1 MEQNKNFTPGF
12 RTANNTFPTV
22 LLSYDLCDCQPHREN
37 PLYTMIDHSD
47 DVEYMDHHDDDEA
60 IEYQIPDRTAF
71 YQLMDDILMA
81 IHKEIQG
88 YQDIQSS
95 PGDDASNDIFEAI
108 SLLDNMR
115 EYDFI

>member
-1 MEQNKNFTPGF
+1 MEQNNFTPGF
-12 RTANNTFPTV
+12 TTPNNEFPTV
-22 LLSYDLCDCQPHREN
+22 LFYYDLCDCQPHREN

-47 DVEYMDHHDDDEA
+47 DEEYMDNHDDDQA

-81 IHKEIQG
+81 IHDEIHG
-88 YQDIQSS
+88 YLKINTD
-95 PGDDASNDIFEAI
+95 PGDDASNDILEAI

>member
-1 MEQNKNFTPGF
+1 MEQNNFTPGF

-22 LLSYDLCDCQPHREN
+22 LLYYDLCDCQPHREN

-47 DVEYMDHHDDDEA
+47 DEDYMDNHDDDEV

-81 IHKEIQG
+81 MHNEIQG

-95 PGDDASNDIFEAI
+95 PGDDATNDILEAI
-108 SLLDNMR
+108 SLLNNMR
-115 EYDFI
+115 TYDFI

>member
-1 MEQNKNFTPGF
+1 MEQNNFTPGF

-37 PLYTMIDHSD
+37 PLYTMINHSND
-47 DVEYMDHHDDDEA
+47 EEYMDHHDEA

-71 YQLMDDILMA
+71 YQLMDDIIMA
-81 IHKEIQG
+81 IHNEIQG

-95 PGDDASNDIFEAI
+95 PEDDSTSDIQEAI
-108 SLLDNMR
+108 SLLNNMR